1 MKKLIL
7 TVAALG
13 LATAVWAGHDNKD
26 NHEGH
31 HDGKHHP
38 GRMMFEKMDTN
49 GDGIITAEEHEAS
62 IQQMMAKRSE
72 HFAKMDTDG
81 DGSVTKEEAKAARES
96 MREKMSEQGKEK
108 RRECMNNKEE

>member
-13 LATAVWAGHDNKD
+13 LATAVWAGHDNK
-26 NHEGH
+26 GH
-31 HDGKHHP
+31 HDGKHHS

-49 GDGIITAEEHEAS
+49 GDGVITAEEHEAS

-81 DGSVTKEEAKAARES
+81 DGNVTKEEAKAARES
-96 MREKMSEQGKEK
+96 MREQGKGK
-108 RRECMNNKEE
+108 HRECMGDKNE

>member
-7 TVAALG
+7 TIAALG
-13 LATAVWAGHDNKD
+13 LATFVWAGQDNKGT
-26 NHEGH
+26 HEGH

-49 GDGIITAEEHEAS
+49 GDGIITAEEHQAS

-72 HFAKMDTDG
+72 HFVKMDTDG

-96 MREKMSEQGKEK
+96 MRGQQ
-108 RRECMNNKEE
+108 RERCRDSKKNNN